1 MLVQARSRDKVVK
14 TAQGSFNLTFIEMMK
29 GLSTQAVRPLP
40 TELRR
45 YWAVMLCKWENS
57 VSVFY
62 PPHAFYS
69 IFSTLNARH
78 TFVWPLT
85 LDSSLRQCW
94 QRKDL
99 GFIPAFCHSLPPFFR
114 FFSPPFASQNKLVS
128 LTAFV
133 SRWLR
138 MAHLSVSKGIIIPLG
153 SFAFSELWQV
163 RGNFEIIYNDGSGSE
178 WSIIHSCPGEFTLIH
193 SSFMDN
199 GRTLT
204 TFLEK

>member
-45 YWAVMLCKWENS
+45 YWAVMLCRWENS

-114 FFSPPFASQNKLVS
+114 FFPPLLPPRINLWASQHSWAGDYAWHIYLFPRVS
-128 LTAFV
+128 L
-133 SRWLR
+133 SL
-138 MAHLSVSKGIIIPLG
+138 
-153 SFAFSELWQV
+153 
-163 RGNFEIIYNDGSGSE
+163 
-178 WSIIHSCPGEFTLIH
+178 
-193 SSFMDN
+193 
-199 GRTLT
+199 
-204 TFLEK
+204 